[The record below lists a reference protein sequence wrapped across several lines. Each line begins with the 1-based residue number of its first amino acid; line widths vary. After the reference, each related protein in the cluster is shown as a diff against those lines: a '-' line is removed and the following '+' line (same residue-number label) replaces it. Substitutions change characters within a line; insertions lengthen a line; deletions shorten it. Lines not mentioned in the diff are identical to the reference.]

1 MKRYITRL
9 SLAAVLAAT
18 SFSLEAQ
25 TLQSGYFVDNY
36 LYRYQANPAVGNEG
50 KGFVSMPGLGNL
62 NITTGGT
69 LSLRHI
75 FYNLNGRTTTLL
87 NPGISASEVLDG
99 MKEHSRIG
107 LDLRE
112 TILAVGFKAL
122 GGYNTITLGARA
134 NLNVGLPKELVRL
147 AKQGVENSVYDLSDF
162 GATARGW
169 AEIAL
174 NHSHKINNKWR
185 VGGTFKFLIG
195 VGSLDAHVN
204 TANLKLYD
212 DQYIGEVDATAHTS
226 IKGFNWKTDFNDRT
240 NRHYVSGMDIDG
252 FSPVNGFGAA
262 LDLGAVFTLNK
273 DWEFSLAFTDLGF
286 ISWNTDFTAT
296 TDGLQSVSTDSFAFN
311 VDNSDSW
318 DKFTDNLTRLYELE
332 DKGNLGSRLTG
343 IGATMTAGAQFTL
356 PVYRKLKFGFLNT
369 TRINGDFSWTDFR
382 LSATVRPVKV
392 FSAGINAGYGTFGAR
407 FGGIINV
414 NVTGFNLFV
423 ASDCFPGKF
432 AKQYVPL
439 NSNFN
444 VNFGIN
450 FPF

>member
-1 MKRYITRL
+1 MKHNIIRL
-9 SLAAVLAAT
+9 LLSATLASLTLGA
-18 SFSLEAQ
+18 SAQ
-25 TLQSGYFVDNY
+25 NLQAGYFDDNY
-36 LYRYQANPAVGNEG
+36 LYRYQANPAFGNDG

-62 NITTGGT
+62 NITTNGT
-69 LSLRHI
+69 LSLRNI
-75 FYNLNGRTTTLL
+75 FYNLNGQTTTLL
-87 NPGISASEVLDG
+87 NPGISASEVLNG

-112 TILAVGFKAL
+112 TIIAVGFKAL
-122 GGYNTITLGARA
+122 KGYNTVSVSARA
-134 NLNVGLPKELVRL
+134 SLGIGLPKEIVRL
-147 AKQGVENSVYDLSDF
+147 AKEGVENGVYDLSNL

-169 AEIAL
+169 AEIAF
-174 NHSHKINNKWR
+174 NHSHQINKQWR
-185 VGGTFKFLIG
+185 VGGSFKFLVGIG
-195 VGSLDAHVN
+195 SFDAHVKA
-204 TANLKLYD
+204 ANLKLYN
-212 DQYIGEVDATAHTS
+212 DQYIGEVDATAHAS
-226 IKGFNWKTDFNDRT
+226 IKGFEWETDYNDHT
-240 NRHYVSGMDIDG
+240 NRHYVSGMNVDG

-262 LDLGAVFTLNK
+262 FDLGAVYTLNK

-318 DKFTDNLTRLYELE
+318 DKFTDNLTKLYELE
-332 DKGNLGSRLTG
+332 NKGDTGSRLTG
-343 IGATMTAGAQFTL
+343 IGATMTAAAQYTL
-356 PVYRKLKFGFLNT
+356 PVYRNLKFGFMNT

-382 LSATVRPVKV
+382 LSATVEPVKI
-392 FSAGINAGYGTFGAR
+392 FSAGVNVGYGTFGAR
-407 FGGIINV
+407 FGGIINLKV
-414 NVTGFNLFV
+414 PGFNLFI

-439 NSNFN
+439 NSNVN